1 MKSEPHRRKGIR
13 IMGGLIGLVK
23 PLLPVMFLAVFLG
36 TLGYLC
42 AIFLTILAGYGL
54 LQLFFEAGQPG
65 TLFAALGIL
74 AVLRGLFHYGEQY
87 CNHFIAFKLLA
98 LIRHKVFAALRRLCP
113 AKLEG
118 KDKGNLIS
126 MITTDVE
133 LLEVFYAHTISPI
146 AIAAAVSLIMT
157 VFIGRFSPPGGIPA
171 PGTYVTWGAVNP
183 LVCGKRGGEKGLRF
197 RNRFGDLNSFVLDS
211 LRGLDETIQY
221 RRGEQRRKAMERRS
235 EDLGRMQKELNDLE
249 TFQRSVTNLAILGFS
264 FGMLF
269 LMVCL
274 RRQGLADGTGMVLA
288 VVAMMGSFGPVS
300 ALANLSNNLN
310 QTLASGE
317 RVLSLL
323 EEEPQVED
331 ISGRPAAAFEGASAE
346 RVDFSYGGEEILK
359 DYCLEI
365 PRGKILGIHGQ
376 SGCGKSTLLK
386 LLMRFWDVQGG
397 AVKIS
402 GRDIRQVNTGDL
414 RNMEAFMTQETHL
427 FHDSLA
433 NNIALAKPG
442 ASRQEIR
449 AAAEKASIHEF
460 IESLPKGY
468 DTEVGELG
476 DTLSGGERQRIGLA
490 RVFLHGAPF
499 VLLDEP
505 TSNLDSLNE
514 GVILK
519 SLKETKKDQTV
530 ILVSHRRST
539 LNVAELV
546 VEMESGRKS

>member
-1 MKSEPHRRKGIR
+1 M
-13 IMGGLIGLVK
+13 
-23 PLLPVMFLAVFLG
+23 
-36 TLGYLC
+36 
-42 AIFLTILAGYGL
+42 
-54 LQLFFEAGQPG
+54 
-65 TLFAALGIL
+65 
-74 AVLRGLFHYGEQY
+74 
-87 CNHFIAFKLLA
+87 
-98 LIRHKVFAALRRLCP
+98 FAALRRLCP

-157 VFIGRFSPPGGIPA
+157 VFIGRFSPLAGILA
-171 PGTYVTWGAVNP
+171 LAAYVTVGAVIP
-183 LVCGKRGGEKGLRF
+183 LICGKRGGEKGLRF

-221 RRGEQRRKAMERRS
+221 RWGEQRRKAMERRS

-490 RVFLHGAPF
+490 RVFLHGAHQQPGF
-499 VLLDEP
+499 
-505 TSNLDSLNE
+505 S
-514 GVILK
+514 
-519 SLKETKKDQTV
+519 Q
-530 ILVSHRRST
+530 
-539 LNVAELV
+539 
-546 VEMESGRKS
+546 

>member
-23 PLLPVMFLAVFLG
+23 PLLPVMFLAVLLG

-157 VFIGRFSPPGGIPA
+157 VFIGRFSPLAGILA
-171 PGTYVTWGAVNP
+171 LAAYVTVGAVIP

-331 ISGRPAAAFEGASAE
+331 ISGQPAAAFEGASAE

-397 AVKIS
+397 AVKSPAGTFARWRPEIS
-402 GRDIRQVNTGDL
+402 GTWR
-414 RNMEAFMTQETHL
+414 
-427 FHDSLA
+427 
-433 NNIALAKPG
+433 
-442 ASRQEIR
+442 
-449 AAAEKASIHEF
+449 
-460 IESLPKGY
+460 
-468 DTEVGELG
+468 
-476 DTLSGGERQRIGLA
+476 LS
-490 RVFLHGAPF
+490 
-499 VLLDEP
+499 
-505 TSNLDSLNE
+505 
-514 GVILK
+514 
-519 SLKETKKDQTV
+519 
-530 ILVSHRRST
+530 
-539 LNVAELV
+539 
-546 VEMESGRKS
+546 

>member
-23 PLLPVMFLAVFLG
+23 PLLPVMFLAVLLG

-157 VFIGRFSPPGGIPA
+157 VFIGRFSPLAGVLTLA
-171 PGTYVTWGAVNP
+171 AYVTVGAVIP

-274 RRQGLADGTGMVLA
+274 RLQGLADGTGMVLA

>member
-1 MKSEPHRRKGIR
+1 M
-13 IMGGLIGLVK
+13 
-23 PLLPVMFLAVFLG
+23 
-36 TLGYLC
+36 
-42 AIFLTILAGYGL
+42 
-54 LQLFFEAGQPG
+54 
-65 TLFAALGIL
+65 
-74 AVLRGLFHYGEQY
+74 LRGLFHYGEQY

-157 VFIGRFSPPGGIPA
+157 VFIGRFSPLAGILASGSLRDRGSGDPPG
-171 PGTYVTWGAVNP
+171 
-183 LVCGKRGGEKGLRF
+183 LREKRRGKRPALPEP
-197 RNRFGDLNSFVLDS
+197 
-211 LRGLDETIQY
+211 LRGCSTVLCWIPSGAWMRPFSTA
-221 RRGEQRRKAMERRS
+221 GENREEKAMERRS

-397 AVKIS
+397 AVKNF
-402 GRDIRQVNTGDL
+402 R
-414 RNMEAFMTQETHL
+414 
-427 FHDSLA
+427 
-433 NNIALAKPG
+433 PG
-442 ASRQEIR
+442 HS
-449 AAAEKASIHEF
+449 
-460 IESLPKGY
+460 P
-468 DTEVGELG
+468 GE
-476 DTLSGGERQRIGLA
+476 
-490 RVFLHGAPF
+490 
-499 VLLDEP
+499 
-505 TSNLDSLNE
+505 
-514 GVILK
+514 
-519 SLKETKKDQTV
+519 
-530 ILVSHRRST
+530 HRRSPEHGGFHDPG
-539 LNVAELV
+539 NPSVPRFPCQQYR
-546 VEMESGRKS
+546 SGKTGGVPAGNPGGRGKGLDP